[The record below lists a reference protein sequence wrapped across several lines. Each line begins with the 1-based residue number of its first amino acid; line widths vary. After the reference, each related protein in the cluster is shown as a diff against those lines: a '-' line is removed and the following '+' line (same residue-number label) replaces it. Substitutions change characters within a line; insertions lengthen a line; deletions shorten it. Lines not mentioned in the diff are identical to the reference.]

1 MSIQKCFQMK
11 KLILVTTIIL
21 LAGIAELF
29 AQNIDTNKNRFFT
42 TSDGVRLHYR
52 VEGSGPS
59 LVIFPGYGQAA
70 SSFDKVYAGLK
81 QYFRIYT
88 LDYRWLGNSDSPE
101 YGAHISRFAMDA
113 KEMIDDAGIDT
124 FYLFAHSMGNTVA
137 WNYLSLFGQQQVK
150 KYILGD
156 EAPCLIT
163 DPSWTAVEKE
173 TYTGSAS
180 DKDIWTA
187 FRMPSIVGQPKANK
201 TLRDTMMER
210 LLTEHLGNDWRDIIP
225 TIKIPTLILMG
236 GKSHFA
242 SQLLWNW
249 LHESIK
255 GSKLEIIKEGGHGYY
270 STHPEIFNKIV
281 KEYFL
286 GE

>member
-1 MSIQKCFQMK
+1 MK
-11 KLILVTTIIL
+11 KIALIICMFFIT
-21 LAGIAELF
+21 GIVKTF
-29 AQNIDTNKNRFFT
+29 SQNIDKNKNHFFT

-52 VEGSGPS
+52 VEGSGPA

-70 SSFDKVYAGLK
+70 STFDMVYDGLK
-81 QYFRIYT
+81 QYFTIYT
-88 LDYRWLGNSDSPE
+88 LDYRWLGESESPA

-113 KEMIDDAGIDT
+113 KEMIDDAGIDS

-137 WNYLSLFGQQQVK
+137 WNYFSLFGQDKIK

-173 TYTGSAS
+173 TYTGSAT

-187 FRMPSIVGQPKANK
+187 FRMPSIVGQPKKDK
-201 TLRDTMMER
+201 TIRDVMMER

-225 TIKIPTLILMG
+225 SIKIPTLILMG

-249 LHESIK
+249 LHENIK

-270 STHPEIFNKIV
+270 STQPQVFNKIV
-281 KEYFL
+281 KEYFS
-286 GE
+286 GN